1 MALVFRTFYTEG
13 IAQLSYLVGDDA
25 AGLATVIDPRRDVDI
40 YVEAAAREGL
50 RIAYA
55 IETHIHADFAS
66 GTRELAARTGAEIAG
81 GESDYG
87 FDLRRLRDGD
97 ELYLGEVTLR
107 ALHTPGHTPE
117 HVCLALWAGS
127 QGDAPF
133 GAFTGDTL
141 FNLDVGRPDLL
152 GNEVERRLAG
162 KLHDSLFGRLMPMG
176 DGAAVWPGHGAG
188 SACGKSLGDLLA
200 TTIGHERRTN
210 PALQPRSREEFAAW
224 ILGGM
229 PEPPRHY
236 ARLKRISAHGA
247 PVRGAVPAPAPLM
260 PDALE
265 AAMRE
270 GAALVDTRSMLAFGG
285 GHVPGA
291 LNIGLGKEFPMWLG
305 WMVEHG
311 TPIILV
317 AEGPEQALE
326 AATHAFRLGYDT
338 VRGWL
343 GHGMTAWQNTASRS
357 SLSSSGRRT
366 IWRRAARIAHS
377 RSWMSACRR
386 STRPDACR
394 AHATS
399 TCRVSPGGWTSSTAN
414 ARSPST
420 AGAAIAPPSAPP
432 YWRRRD
438 SAMLRTFPVPGRPGC
453 PRSCRSRG

>member
-13 IAQLSYLVGDDA
+13 IAQLSYLVGDDTAGVA
-25 AGLATVIDPRRDVDI
+25 AVVDPRRDVDAYI
-40 YVEAAAREGL
+40 EAAAREGL
-50 RIAYA
+50 RIAHA

-81 GESDYG
+81 GEGDYG

-97 ELYLGEVTLR
+97 ELRLGEVTLR
-107 ALHTPGHTPE
+107 PLHTPGHTPE
-117 HVCLALWAGS
+117 HVCLALSAGS

-162 KLHDSLFGRLMPMG
+162 ELHDSLFGRLMPMG

-224 ILGGM
+224 ILDGM

-236 ARLKRISAHGA
+236 ARLKRINAHGA
-247 PVRGAVPAPAPLM
+247 PVRGAVPVPPPLT

-265 AAMRE
+265 TAMRE
-270 GAALVDTRSMLAFGG
+270 GAAVVDTRSMLAFGG

-305 WMVEHG
+305 WMVDHG
-311 TPIILV
+311 IPIVLV

-343 GHGMTAWQNTASRS
+343 GRGMAAWQNAARPLATVEQWTVHDLEA
-357 SLSSSGRRT
+357 
-366 IWRRAARIAHS
+366 RRADRALQILDVRTPEEYEAGRVPGARNIYVPHLAERLDELDRERPVAVYCGTGYRAS
-377 RSWMSACRR
+377 IGASVLAAAGFRRGANVPGSWTA
-386 STRPDACR
+386 
-394 AHATS
+394 
-399 TCRVSPGGWTSSTAN
+399 WTSAK
-414 ARSPST
+414 
-420 AGAAIAPPSAPP
+420 
-432 YWRRRD
+432 
-438 SAMLRTFPVPGRPGC
+438 LPVEG
-453 PRSCRSRG
+453 